1 VTIHRMRRTWAGLT
15 VLGFLVLPLVVVGGQ
30 GGASAAGDGSVTKSG
45 TGRFS
50 NLKVTVSQ
58 VDHLRNQV
66 VRVSWTGGQ
75 QSATSGRNFFNNY
88 LQIMQCW
95 GDESAP
101 QREKCQYGGVFDD
114 QRGGQATSNR
124 EIVNNG
130 QLDDPDEHT
139 YSAPFPAT
147 AVVPFQSVTGKTTTD
162 RRNEFYDSQSTNEID
177 YGRTSADGTGEEF
190 FEVQTGQQASG
201 LGCGVP
207 KDDGSPRDCWLVV
220 VPRDDKEV
228 NGLDV
233 DDLPGARLETSPLST
248 SNFANAISFRLDF
261 DRVGVTCP
269 IGSAERRVI
278 GNEEVAEAVSLWQ
291 PALCDVTGSIFGYSQ
306 IGDDTARNQ
315 ALTDDPW
322 LSLVNRPLAPA
333 LNIDNRLLTY
343 APVAVSGIGIGVVIE
358 RTPKDGPRNEETNT
372 GSTDAEKAKRGTRVL
387 DLKLNARLVAKL
399 LTQSYTAAVTGSTK
413 QVTGNPR
420 WLAEDDEFLKLNP
433 EFNQLQYIGNLYSIT
448 NPLGLTDANRAVWEW
463 IKSDPDARAFIAGRK
478 DPWGTHVNTFYK
490 GMDLDR
496 MDFPRADPDCVTF
509 SNGQAPLCALDHLAY
524 ANDFHAAAR
533 GAIRGQTLQND
544 TWDSSASPPR
554 YKANPAQAPGER
566 AVLALVDTATAARFK
581 LTMASLKNASGA
593 YVKPTNAGLSAALGA
608 MKDGPVAGVL
618 ESNPG
623 ARTAGAYPLTEVT
636 YALTAPRQLDA
647 DKAKDYAGFIRYV
660 AGAGQVPG
668 IAPGQLPE
676 GYLPLPANLK
686 KQANSVA
693 ALVAK
698 QGGPAPSTDPGDGP
712 AGPTDPSDDPGDVT
726 PPAPGV
732 GPIAG
737 PGPSVQSPVTTPP
750 ADVVTPSAVQTT
762 SLKPA
767 ATRFALIGAALLA
780 VLAALARPA
789 VAGVGAF
796 RRMRAAAAA
805 ASPES
810 PR

>member
-1 VTIHRMRRTWAGLT
+1 MTRRVARRSA
-15 VLGFLVLPLVVVGGQ
+15 VLAVLALLLGPLLLLGGQ
-30 GGASAAGDGSVTKSG
+30 TGASAAGDGSVTKSG
-45 TGRFS
+45 SGRFS

-66 VRVSWTGGQ
+66 VRVSWSGGQ

-95 GDESAP
+95 GDEATP

-130 QLDDPDEHT
+130 QLDDPAET
-139 YSAPFPAT
+139 KYTAPFPAT
-147 AVVPFQSVTGKTTTD
+147 AVVPFQSVTGKSTTD

-190 FEVQTGQQASG
+190 FELQTGREASG

-207 KDDGSPRDCWLVV
+207 EDDGTPRKCWLVV
-220 VPRDDKEV
+220 VPRDDREV
-228 NGLDV
+228 NGQDV

-278 GNEEVAEAVSLWQ
+278 GNEEISEAVSLWQ
-291 PALCDVTGSIFGYSQ
+291 PALCDTTGSIFGYSQ

-322 LSLVNRPLAPA
+322 LSLVNRPLAA
-333 LNIDNRLLTY
+333 DRNTDGRLLTY

-387 DLKLNARLVAKL
+387 ELRLNARLVAKL

-420 WLAEDDEFLKLNP
+420 WLAEDKEFLTLNP

-463 IKSDPDARAFIAGRK
+463 IKADPDARAFMAGKK

-490 GMDLDR
+490 NLDLDR
-496 MDFPRADPDCVTF
+496 MDFPRADPECVKF
-509 SNGQAPLCALDHLAY
+509 VSDQAPLCALDHLAY

-533 GAIRGQTLQND
+533 GAIRGLTLQND
-544 TWDSSASPPR
+544 TWDLAAIPPR
-554 YKANPAQAPGER
+554 YKASPAQAPGER
-566 AVLALVDTATAARFK
+566 AVLAFVDTATAARFK
-581 LTMASLKNASGA
+581 LTLASLKNGKGQ
-593 YVKPTNAGLSAALGA
+593 YVAPTKAALAAGLGA
-608 MKDGPVAGVL
+608 MSDGPVAGVL

-623 ARTAGAYPLTEVT
+623 SKASGAYPLTEVT
-636 YALTAPRQLDA
+636 YAMTAPRQLDA
-647 DKAKDYAGFIRYV
+647 DEAKDYAGFIRYV
-660 AGAGQVPG
+660 TGAGQVPG

-676 GYLPLPANLK
+676 GYLPLPAKLRA
-686 KQANSVA
+686 QAEDAA

-698 QGGPAPSTDPGDGP
+698 RGGPAPSTGDGDGP
-712 AGPTDPSDDPGDVT
+712 AGTPADGAEEPTAAT
-726 PPAPGV
+726 PPPPGEL
-732 GPIAG
+732 PQAAG
-737 PGPSVQSPVTTPP
+737 GPSVENPVTTPE
-750 ADVVTPSAVQTT
+750 VLTPSASDTEA
-762 SLKPA
+762 LEPA
-767 ATRFALIGAALLA
+767 TFARYALAVAALLG
-780 VLAALARPA
+780 VLVALSRPA
-789 VAGVGAF
+789 VAGLGSL

-805 ASPES
+805 ASPQS